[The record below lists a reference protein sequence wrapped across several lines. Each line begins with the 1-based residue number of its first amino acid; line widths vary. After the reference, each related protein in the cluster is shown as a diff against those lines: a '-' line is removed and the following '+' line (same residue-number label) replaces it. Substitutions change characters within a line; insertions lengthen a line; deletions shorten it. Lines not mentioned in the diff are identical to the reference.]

1 MKTALLLVSLL
12 AALLPAPA
20 GAAGKD
26 GAFKKFTLKSG
37 GYDRVYRLYVPAGL
51 DAAKKHP
58 LFMILHGGGG
68 TGKGM
73 RRLTGY
79 CFEKSAAAAGGLVV
93 YPDGLEKN
101 WNDHRGDPSRRAQRE
116 NIDDVAFLKAVVA
129 EISARYP
136 VDPARVYAGGM
147 SNGAMMSYTL
157 ACRAADTF
165 AAIAAVAGSMPENLA
180 AGCSPSRPVPV
191 MIINGTKDT
200 LVHWE
205 GGDVTGP
212 LGRKKLGRVLPVEGS
227 RDFWLKNNACRA
239 EKAVLSRK
247 DENPDDG
254 TSISREVYAS
264 CAGGAAV
271 DFVKVAGGG
280 HTWPGGLQYLPQFII
295 GKTSDELAASDEIL
309 DFFLRYSMPA
319 KK

>member
-1 MKTALLLVSLL
+1 MKNFLIFGLLL
-12 AALLPAPA
+12 AALRPVPAC
-20 GAAGKD
+20 AAGKE
-26 GAFKKFTLKSG
+26 GVLKKFTLKSG
-37 GYDRVYRLYVPAGL
+37 GYERVYRLYVPAGL
-51 DAAKKHP
+51 AADRKHP

-79 CFEKSAAAAGGLVV
+79 CFEKKADSGGGLVV

-101 WNDHRGDPSRRAQRE
+101 WNDYRGDPSRRAQRE
-116 NIDDVAFLKAVVA
+116 NIDDAAFLKAVVA
-129 EISARYP
+129 EISAKYP

-165 AAIAAVAGSMPENLA
+165 TAIAAVAGSMPENLA
-180 AGCSPSRPVPV
+180 AACVPSRPVPV
-191 MIINGTKDT
+191 MIINGTKDN

-212 LGRKKLGRVLPVEGS
+212 LGRKKLGRVLPVEGT
-227 RDFWLKNNACRA
+227 RDFWLKSNSCQPG
-239 EKAVLSRK
+239 KAVLSRR
-247 DENPDDG
+247 DGNQDDG
-254 TSISREVYAS
+254 TSLSREVYAS
-264 CAGGAAV
+264 CAGGSAV
-271 DFVKVAGGG
+271 EFVKVEGGG

-295 GKTSDELAASDEIL
+295 GRTSDEMSASDEIR
-309 DFFLRYSMPA
+309 DFFMRHAMPA
-319 KK
+319 KR

>member
-1 MKTALLLVSLL
+1 MKKALILGSLL
-12 AALLPAPA
+12 AALLTAPA
-20 GAAGKD
+20 CTAGK
-26 GAFKKFTLKSG
+26 GGSVKKFTLNSG
-37 GYDRVYRLYVPAGL
+37 GYERVYRLYVPAGL

-58 LFMILHGGGG
+58 LFMLLHGGGG

-79 CFEKSAAAAGGLVV
+79 CFEKMAAASGGLVA

-101 WNDHRGDPSRRAQRE
+101 WNDYRGDPSRRAQRE
-116 NIDDVAFLKAVVA
+116 NIDDVAFLKAVAA

-147 SNGAMMSYTL
+147 SNGAMMSYAL

-180 AGCSPSRPVPV
+180 AACSPSRPVPV
-191 MIINGTKDT
+191 MIINGTKDS

-212 LGRKKLGRVLPVEGS
+212 LGRKKLGRVLPVERT

-239 EKAVLSRK
+239 EKAVPSRK
-247 DENPDDG
+247 DANPDDG
-254 TSISREVYAS
+254 TALSREVYSS
-264 CAGGAAV
+264 CAGGSAV
-271 DFVKVAGGG
+271 DFVKVEGGG

-295 GKTSDELAASDEIL
+295 GKTSDEMAASDEIR
-309 DFFLRYSMPA
+309 DFFLRHPMPA